1 MSTPARIGVML
12 PRDLLAGHV
21 IDFVQRAEQLGFHE
35 VWVVEDLGYRGGI
48 AQAAVALGCTTS
60 IRIGVGIL
68 PAAARNV
75 AFTAMEIATL
85 EALHPGR
92 LDVGIGHGVPDWMAS
107 LGIWPRKP
115 LTFLDGYVQSLSALL
130 RGDAVTLAEG
140 ADPVALD
147 PSALPPTVPPIV
159 LGVRGPRSLAV
170 SGRVANGTVLAEPTT
185 PEYVRAALASIAA
198 QRPHRLVAYNLAAVD
213 DDPVA
218 ALATVRPA
226 LQWVGE
232 KDAAPHIDPLDIAD
246 ELRAL
251 RASSADRH
259 EFIARMPEA
268 WVRRLALAGDPM
280 QVRARLG
287 ELDAAGATDHVLI
300 PVGDDPLGTLD
311 SLARVLDPRVD

>member
-92 LDVGIGHGVPDWMAS
+92 LDVGIGHGMPDWMAS

-159 LGVRGPRSLAV
+159 LGVRGPRSLA
-170 SGRVANGTVLAEPTT
+170 GD
-185 PEYVRAALASIAA
+185 A
-198 QRPHRLVAYNLAAVD
+198 Q
-213 DDPVA
+213 
-218 ALATVRPA
+218 
-226 LQWVGE
+226 
-232 KDAAPHIDPLDIAD
+232 
-246 ELRAL
+246 
-251 RASSADRH
+251 
-259 EFIARMPEA
+259 
-268 WVRRLALAGDPM
+268 
-280 QVRARLG
+280 QVRARLD
-287 ELDAAGATDHVLI
+287 ELDSAGTTDHVLI
-300 PVGDDPLGTLD
+300 PVGDDPVDALD
-311 SLARVLDPRVD
+311 SLAGVLPAA